1 MPVPVFYIDKEKNN
15 MKYGPPGNT
24 PNFYGE
30 KDYQKVAR
38 DVFPRLIQLAT
49 DDKHP
54 TIYYE
59 KLAEISGVTHIVKNR
74 MGHWMRHPLG
84 SIWQTLFELQKDFD
98 ENIPYLTTIVVNKNS
113 KVPTLYKSY
122 LEWSDEDITDAQRDV
137 YMFKRWTEIMKIIL

>member
-1 MPVPVFYIDKEKNN
+1 

-24 PNFYGE
+24 PNLYGE
-30 KDYQKVAR
+30 KSYQKVAR
-38 DVFPRLIQLAT
+38 DAFPILIQLAT

-84 SIWQTLFELQKDFD
+84 SIWRTLFELQESFD
-98 ENIPYLTTIVVNKNS
+98 EDIPYLTTIVVRKDTG
-113 KVPTLYKSY
+113 VPTIYKTHQK
-122 LEWSDEDITDAQRDV
+122 LKWSDEDIAEAQRDV
-137 YMFKRWTEIMKIIL
+137 YKFKRWTEVMEIILKRSA